1 MDKEIEKII
10 QEIIHNKPD
19 LERKCPREI
28 KRALVLIHSNL
39 FEYHLTIDWI
49 KKEGHIF
56 NKCFS
61 TLFKRYVGSY
71 PKEYIIANRISAAKE
86 LMIKTDHAISVI
98 AIHVGFRST
107 SAFCNT
113 FKNKE
118 KFKPSE
124 WRKINKYIFKYK
136 IKE

>member
-1 MDKEIEKII
+1 MDKEIESII
-10 QEIIHNKPD
+10 QEIIANKPD
-19 LERKCPREI
+19 IEGDWPQEI

-61 TLFKRYVGSY
+61 IIFKRYVGYY
-71 PKEYIIANRISAAKE
+71 PKEYIISNRLIAAKE
-86 LMIKTDHAISVI
+86 LLKKTDHSISVI
-98 AIHVGFRST
+98 AIHIGFRST

-118 KFKPSE
+118 KLKPSE
-124 WRKINKYIFKYK
+124 WRKINKVQI
-136 IKE
+136 